1 MMRIFSNP
9 ERHAPPFSGF
19 FHAASAISVCATGI
33 AAASSALAHTA
44 ATDGTTTSDETQA
57 GGSTGVGEVVVTGIR
72 PLLGDKIPLQ
82 VKDTPQSVN
91 VVPQKLLQEQA
102 VTRLEDALKNVP
114 GVTLNAGEGAARGDT
129 INIRG
134 FSAFNDFF
142 LDGIR
147 DAAIYVRDPFNLDS
161 IEVLKGPSAT
171 LFGRGS
177 TGGAVNQVSKAPS
190 LTPFGV
196 LTADYGTNDEFRGAL
211 DVNEPLGSGVA
222 FRLNAMGESS
232 HVAERQYVDNKHWG
246 VAPELSFG
254 LGSPTT
260 ATLAYFHLSE
270 HDIPDSGVPFING
283 APANVPRQNYYGLAS
298 DRAVSDVNI
307 GTFRLRHELSPN
319 ISVSNTFRYANYSF
333 DYQFDAPNFGSVASG
348 GLGPPGPGTPLS
360 DILVGRDS
368 PSSSGT
374 QTNLTDQGDLTARFR
389 TGILSHTLVA
399 GFEVARQTND
409 LDRYANPFDSNN
421 NWVPETPLLHP
432 NPNEARPNEPVTSTQ
447 DTTANSQ
454 AGYLTDTI
462 GVGSRLDLI
471 AGVRLDRFAASYV
484 QHTLTTGAVLNL
496 NHTDVVASPRFAVV
510 FKPTSWQSLYFSYGT
525 SFDPSAEALTLT
537 TKLADLGP
545 VKATTFEVGTKSSL
559 FDGGLLLT
567 GAAFHTEVDNAQIN
581 DPDNPGLTVLQGNQ
595 TVQGFELGANGHIT
609 SKLEITAG
617 YTYLDGKAS
626 GAVGSNPVIEYADA
640 LIPNVARN
648 AANVWIEYY
657 VTDPWEVG
665 IGFNYLDHRL
675 GNIVTPGVTPAVVPS
690 YTVVSAMT
698 SYRVNE
704 RLSVQLNLINLA
716 NTLYYDNIYYTS
728 ASENHVIPGAGR
740 TFKVTL
746 RASF

>member
-1 MMRIFSNP
+1 LN
-9 ERHAPPFSGF
+9 
-19 FHAASAISVCATGI
+19 AALHTAGAIGLCAT
-33 AAASSALAHTA
+33 AVTAQSSALAQTTA
-44 ATDGTTTSDETQA
+44 PEGDAAPDSSKIDA
-57 GGSTGVGEVVVTGIR
+57 STGVGELVVTGIR
-72 PLLGDKIPLQ
+72 PLLGDRIPLSI
-82 VKDTPQSVN
+82 KDTPQSVN
-91 VVPQKLLQEQA
+91 VVPQKLQREQA

-142 LDGIR
+142 LDGVR

-177 TGGAVNQVSKAPS
+177 TGGAVNQVSKAPTS
-190 LTPFGV
+190 TPLGV
-196 LTADYGTNDEFRGAL
+196 LAADYGSNDEFRGTL
-211 DVNEPLGSGVA
+211 DVDAPIGSSAA

-232 HVAERQYVDNKHWG
+232 HVAERQFVDTRHWG

-254 LGSPTT
+254 LGGPTT

-298 DRAVSDVNI
+298 DQAISEVDV
-307 GTFRLRHELSPN
+307 GTFRLRHVFSPN
-319 ISVSNTFRYANYSF
+319 ISVSNTLRYANYSF
-333 DYQFDAPNFGSVASG
+333 KYRFDAPNFGSVASG
-348 GLGPPGPGTPLS
+348 GLGPPAPGTPLG

-368 PSSSGT
+368 PSSSGV
-374 QTNLTDQGDLTARFR
+374 QTNLTDQGDLTARFS
-389 TGILSHTLVA
+389 TGILTHTLVA

-409 LDRYANPFDSNN
+409 LDRYANPFDSDN
-421 NWVPETPLLHP
+421 NWIPETPLLHP
-432 NPNEARPNEPVTSTQ
+432 DPNEVRPAEPVTTTQ
-447 DTTANSQ
+447 DTVANSE
-454 AGYLTDTI
+454 AGYVTDTVN
-462 GVGSRLDLI
+462 VGAHLDLI
-471 AGVRLDRFAASYV
+471 AGVRLDRFAAGYV
-484 QHTLTTGAVLNL
+484 QHSLRTGAVLDL

-510 FKPTSWQSLYFSYGT
+510 FKPTRWESVYVSYGT

-537 TKLADLGP
+537 SKLADLGP
-545 VKATTFEVGTKSSL
+545 VKATTYEVGTKSSL
-559 FDGGLLLT
+559 FGGGLLVT

-595 TVQGFELGANGHIT
+595 TVQGFELGATGHIT

-626 GAVGSNPVIEYADA
+626 GDTGSDPVIRYTNA

-648 AANVWIEYY
+648 AANLWLEYD
-657 VTDPWEVG
+657 VADPWEVG
-665 IGFNYLDHRL
+665 VGLNYLDHRL

-698 SYRVNE
+698 SYRVND

>member
-1 MMRIFSNP
+1 MRSISTP
-9 ERHAPPFSGF
+9 ERNSPSLSLA
-19 FHAASAISVCATGI
+19 FHTAGAIGLCATGV
-33 AAASSALAHTA
+33 AAGSAVLAQTA
-44 ATDGTTTSDETQA
+44 TPDGVAPSDHA
-57 GGSTGVGEVVVTGIR
+57 KPGGSTGVGELVVTGIR
-72 PLLGDKIPLQ
+72 PLLGDKIPLAI
-82 VKDTPQSVN
+82 KDTPQSVN
-91 VVPQKLLQEQA
+91 VVPQKLLREQA

-177 TGGAVNQVSKAPS
+177 TGGAVNQVSKAPTLS
-190 LTPFGV
+190 PFGA
-196 LTADYGTNDEFRGAL
+196 LTADYGTNDEFRGTL
-211 DVNEPLGSGVA
+211 DINEPIGPGVA

-232 HVAERQYVDNKHWG
+232 HEEERQYVDNKHWG

-270 HDIPDSGVPFING
+270 HDTPDSGIPFVNG

-298 DRAVSDVNI
+298 DRAISEVNI
-307 GTFRLRHELSPN
+307 GTFRLRHEFNSN

-333 DYQFDAPNFGSVASG
+333 NYQLDMPNYGDVDSG
-348 GLGPPGPGTPLS
+348 GQGPPAPGTPLS
-360 DILVGRDS
+360 TILVGRDA
-368 PSSSGT
+368 PSSSGV
-374 QTNLTDQGDLTARFR
+374 QTNLTDQFDLTARFR
-389 TGILSHTLVA
+389 TGFLTHTLVA
-399 GFEVARQTND
+399 GVEVARQTND
-409 LDRYANPFDSNN
+409 LSRYNNPFNSMN
-421 NWVPETPLLHP
+421 NWIPETPLLHP
-432 NPNEARPNEPVTSTQ
+432 DPTQSKPVEPITTTQ
-447 DTTANSQ
+447 DTTADSE
-454 AGYLTDTI
+454 AGYLTDTVK
-462 GVGSRLDLI
+462 VGSYLDLI
-471 AGVRLDRFAASYV
+471 AGVRLDRFAAKYA
-484 QHTLTTGAVLNL
+484 QHSLTTGAILDL

-510 FKPTSWQSLYFSYGT
+510 FKPTNWESLYFSYGT

-537 TKLADLGP
+537 SKLANLGP
-545 VKATTFEVGTKSSL
+545 VKATTYEVGTKSSL
-559 FDGGLLLT
+559 LDGNLLLT

-581 DPDNPGLTVLQGNQ
+581 DPENPGLTVLQGNQ

-609 SKLEITAG
+609 SRLEITAG
-617 YTYLDGKAS
+617 YTFLDGKAT
-626 GAVGSNPVIEYADA
+626 GTTGTNPVIKYSDA

-665 IGFNYLDHRL
+665 VGLNYLDHRV

-740 TFKVTL
+740 TLRVTL

>member
-1 MMRIFSNP
+1 MRSLSNP
-9 ERHAPPFSGF
+9 ERNSHSLSVAV
-19 FHAASAISVCATGI
+19 HAAGAIGLCATGI
-33 AAASSALAHTA
+33 GAGSGALAQTSAPDGA
-44 ATDGTTTSDETQA
+44 APSDQTKAE
-57 GGSTGVGEVVVTGIR
+57 GSTGVDEVVVPGLR
-72 PLLGDKIPLQ
+72 PLLGDKIPLSI
-82 VKDTPQSVN
+82 KDTPQSVN

-142 LDGIR
+142 LDGVR

-177 TGGAVNQVSKAPS
+177 TGGAVNQVSKAPTM
-190 LTPFGV
+190 TPLGV
-196 LTADYGTNDEFRGAL
+196 LTADYGTNDEFRGTL
-211 DVNEPLGSGVA
+211 DVDAPIAPGIA

-254 LGSPTT
+254 LGGPTT

-270 HDIPDSGVPFING
+270 HDIPDSGVPFIDG

-298 DRAVSDVNI
+298 DRAISEVNI
-307 GTFRLRHELSPN
+307 GTFRLRHEFNPN

-333 DYQFDAPNFGSVASG
+333 NYQFDAPNFGSVDSG
-348 GLGPPGPGTPLS
+348 GQGPPAPGAPL
-360 DILVGRDS
+360 DTILVGRDS
-368 PSSSGT
+368 PSSSGV
-374 QTNLTDQGDLTARFR
+374 QTNLTDQGDLTARFS
-389 TGILSHTLVA
+389 TGILTHTLVA

-409 LDRYANPFDSNN
+409 LDRYANPFNGDN

-432 NPNEARPNEPVTSTQ
+432 NPNEARPAEPVTTTQ
-447 DTTANSQ
+447 DTTANSE
-454 AGYLTDTI
+454 AGYVTDTV
-462 GVGSRLDLI
+462 GVGSHLDLI
-471 AGVRLDRFAASYV
+471 AGVRVDRFAASYV
-484 QHTLTTGAVLNL
+484 QHSLTTGVVLDL

-537 TKLADLGP
+537 TKLANLGP
-545 VKATTFEVGTKSSL
+545 VKATTYEVGSKSSL
-559 FDGGLLLT
+559 FDGGLLIT

-626 GAVGSNPVIEYADA
+626 GDTGSNPVIKYANA

-648 AANVWIEYY
+648 AANIWVEYY

-665 IGFNYLDHRL
+665 IGLNYLDHRL
-675 GNIVTPGVTPAVVPS
+675 GNIVTPGVTPAVIPS

-698 SYRVNE
+698 SYQVNK

-740 TFKVTL
+740 TFKITL